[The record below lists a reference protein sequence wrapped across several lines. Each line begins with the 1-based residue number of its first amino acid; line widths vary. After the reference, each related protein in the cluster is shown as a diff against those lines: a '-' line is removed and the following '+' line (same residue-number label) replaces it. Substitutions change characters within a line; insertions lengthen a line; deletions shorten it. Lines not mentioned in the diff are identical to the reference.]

1 MPPDGVGVPRFY
13 PSAARTSRPIT
24 PVTSHPEPGRGIDL
38 YELLGPPTDEQAR
51 TLVRLLGLGPYAR
64 PNPPDGGT
72 MTKPRLSHDEHL
84 ELGRALA
91 GIHDELVHRKVQ
103 LGSAYPQTGPEA
115 EPAREIEKALG
126 ALRKARTALENAA
139 FREHP
144 DTATTRTYYPHPEDR
159 ASVTGPA
166 T

>member
-1 MPPDGVGVPRFY
+1 MEPQQPPP
-13 PSAARTSRPIT
+13 
-24 PVTSHPEPGRGIDL
+24 RGIDL
-38 YELLGPPTDEQAR
+38 FELIGPPSDETAR
-51 TLVRLLGLGPYAR
+51 KLVYLLYLKPR
-64 PNPPDGGT
+64 PQGAAPVA
-72 MTKPRLSHDEHL
+72 KPRLTADQHA

-103 LGSAYPQTGPEA
+103 LGSAYPKTGPEA

-144 DTATTRTYYPHPEDR
+144 DTATTQLYYPHPEDR